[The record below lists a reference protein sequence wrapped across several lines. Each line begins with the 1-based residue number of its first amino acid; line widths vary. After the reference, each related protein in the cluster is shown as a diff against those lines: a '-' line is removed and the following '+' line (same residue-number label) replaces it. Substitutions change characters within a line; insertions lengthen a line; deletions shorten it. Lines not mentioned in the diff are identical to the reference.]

1 MIKTEL
7 RRCPKNA
14 SEEYRYSVSRAA
26 VPLYV
31 KTGESVEF
39 WQATNLDA
47 GLGLARKLPCRDNLK
62 WLS

>member
-1 MIKTEL
+1 MQVTSTDIL
-7 RRCPKNA
+7 
-14 SEEYRYSVSRAA
+14 SRTAA

-62 WLS
+62 WLSRARLPHD